1 MPLRREV
8 GLDPGDIVL
17 HGAFDLFFSIPSQ
30 EIALGNVSEMTY
42 FVLSGTQGHN
52 SANHQLCGWQVHAE
66 HEEKSDAGDM
76 TRRLY
81 VRQYSLPKGIDVEHV
96 RPSLTNDGVLT
107 VEAPATSLSPTER
120 LIPIEYKGHMD
131 ASTSP

>member
-1 MPLRREV
+1 
-8 GLDPGDIVL
+8 
-17 HGAFDLFFSIPSQ
+17 
-30 EIALGNVSEMTY
+30 
-42 FVLSGTQGHN
+42 
-52 SANHQLCGWQVHAE
+52 VHAE

-120 LIPIEYKGHMD
+120 LIPIEYKGHVD

>member
-1 MPLRREV
+1 M
-8 GLDPGDIVL
+8 
-17 HGAFDLFFSIPSQ
+17 A
-30 EIALGNVSEMTY
+30 N
-42 FVLSGTQGHN
+42 FVLCGTQDHN
-52 SANHQLCGWQVHAE
+52 SADHQLCRCWQVHAE

-120 LIPIEYKGHMD
+120 LIPIEYKGHVD